1 MQNVM
6 HLTVSAF
13 DREANS
19 KACTPGIWK
28 DYNIK
33 LAITNFGGALDKLTR
48 SGCEMVL
55 RGWSPEAG
63 NNFKCFKPTTI
74 NTAILTSAKEAWFV
88 ETDEDPMASHDQELT
103 DEELMPSHEQRTPSH
118 TQH

>member
-1 MQNVM
+1 MMFLIQPWVLGLLTTIKASYMQNVM

-33 LAITNFGGALDKLTR
+33 LAITNFEGALDKLTR

-63 NNFKCFKPTTI
+63 NNFK
-74 NTAILTSAKEAWFV
+74 
-88 ETDEDPMASHDQELT
+88 
-103 DEELMPSHEQRTPSH
+103 
-118 TQH
+118 